1 MTIPQLLFRIRAMM
15 LFFVIMLMLSGITAF
30 PVYTELKWMT
40 DHHIFATDTVFGSWM
55 NKVWLGVKDVND
67 KNGFLFY
74 GYDWMA
80 FAHIII
86 GLAFI
91 GPYMDP
97 VRNKWIITW
106 AMLASVCVLPLAL
119 IAGTARDIP
128 WFHIVIDCC
137 FGIFGLIPLLIV
149 KKWIGRLELMD
160 EKVNG
165 LKSERE

>member
-40 DHHIFATDTVFGSWM
+40 DHHLFSSDTVFGTWM

-106 AMLASVCVLPLAL
+106 AMLACVCVLPLAL

-165 LKSERE
+165 LRSERD